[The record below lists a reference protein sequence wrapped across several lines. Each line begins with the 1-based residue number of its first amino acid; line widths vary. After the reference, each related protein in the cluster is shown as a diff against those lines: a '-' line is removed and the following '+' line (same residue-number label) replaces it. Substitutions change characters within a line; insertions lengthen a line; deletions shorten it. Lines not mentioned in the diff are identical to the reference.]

1 MDSLL
6 LCFERQKTGCKVLQT
21 YEILSHL
28 WLAGGN
34 SLQKSRKRLDLA
46 FPLPKWDWKM
56 KDFEKLKTH
65 FKYIYILR
73 FQSGIHRCF
82 IYNYPSPPPLSNYS
96 LGKKISDAQKL
107 ELKKKKKKN
116 SYNLNGLKCF
126 DFFLLRDCENKLLK
140 LFAFIINFLEYFISP
155 KEKRE
160 SKVFLILTVDFTF
173 KTLLNPYCIF
183 HMLKFIE
190 FQVLWL
196 RLLISKPVTSASDF
210 LTLVMGADRKFM
222 YT

>member
-6 LCFERQKTGCKVLQT
+6 LRFEGQKTGCKVLQT

-34 SLQKSRKRLDLA
+34 SLQKSRKRFDLA
-46 FPLPKWDWKM
+46 FPLPKGDRKM
-56 KDFEKLKTH
+56 NDFEKLKTH
-65 FKYIYILR
+65 LKYMYILW
-73 FQSGIHRCF
+73 FQSGLHRCF

-96 LGKKISDAQKL
+96 VEKNQWCPKTRI
-107 ELKKKKKKN
+107 KKKQKN

-155 KEKRE
+155 KEKTE
-160 SKVFLILTVDFTF
+160 STVFLILTVDFTF

-196 RLLISKPVTSASDF
+196 S
-210 LTLVMGADRKFM
+210 
-222 YT
+222 Y